1 MKEERKVLR
10 KRERDPIYSLYDFD
24 TEDDVVYSF
33 QTPSFDSSTYEF
45 NKYIASKKY
54 NIVRSYDFTN
64 SHHLIHANL
73 AFYDSGFNESLVFV
87 LDRDGSI
94 ASLDGFI
101 YDSCRESESVYV
113 ASYPNNFKP
122 IYKNYWT
129 INNNSYDFI
138 RDASLVY
145 PDCEFKAKSQQ
156 SITKVYETA
165 TSLILQ
171 PRLENGKT
179 MGLSAYGNK
188 DVFLY
193 DFFTDDA
200 IAIDHH
206 FGHQTM
212 GENHHSINLDFQK
225 LARKDID
232 KENYQV
238 YADYAWQVQKQTQEA
253 LARLVDKYV
262 TKTGIK
268 NVCITG
274 GYGLNVVAN
283 YYLVSQFPDIN
294 FFFEP
299 IADDSGNSI
308 GSAMKAYR
316 DETLDKTIYPLRD
329 TFFNGSKYVLD
340 HINGK
345 DISIKEV
352 AELISKGKS
361 VAVYQGLS
369 EAGPRALGNRSILFD
384 PRDKNAK
391 DKVNNIKKREWY
403 RPFAG
408 MVLEEDA
415 PKFFNMGHI
424 IKSQHMTISFPVLD
438 SAIDLIPGVVHIDN
452 TCRIQ
457 TIDKSNKN
465 IFELLKEFKELTGIG
480 VILNTS
486 FNLAG
491 YPLVETPQN
500 ALDTLK
506 DSELDFVWFPE
517 ISKIV
522 SKDVLQS

>member
-1 MKEERKVLR
+1 MKEERKVSR
-10 KRERDPIYSLYDFD
+10 KREKDPIYSLYDFD
-24 TEDDVVYSF
+24 TEDEVVYSF
-33 QTPSFDSSTYEF
+33 QTPTRDSSSYEF
-45 NKYIASKKY
+45 NRYIASKKY

-64 SHHLIHANL
+64 SHHLVHANL
-73 AFYDSGFNESLVFV
+73 AFYDSGFTDSLVFV
-87 LDRDGSI
+87 LDRDGSL
-94 ASLDGFI
+94 ASLENFI
-101 YDSCRESESVYV
+101 YDSCRESESVYI

-129 INNNSYDFI
+129 IKNSSFDFI

-145 PDCEFKAKSQQ
+145 PECEFKAKSQQ
-156 SITKVYETA
+156 SIVKVYETA

-171 PRLENGKT
+171 GRLENGKT

-188 DVFLY
+188 NIKHY
-193 DFFTDDA
+193 NFFTDDS
-200 IAIDHH
+200 IAIDNH
-206 FGHQTM
+206 FGHQTI
-212 GENHHSINLDFQK
+212 GGDEHSINLDLQRI
-225 LARKDID
+225 ARRDIVS
-232 KENYQV
+232 ENYQI

-253 LARLVDKYV
+253 LGALVDKYIN
-262 TKTGIK
+262 KTGIK

-274 GYGLNVVAN
+274 GYALNVVAN
-283 YYLVSQFPDIN
+283 HYLISQFPDVN

-299 IADDSGNSI
+299 LADDSGNSI

-316 DETLDKTIYPLRD
+316 DETLDMSVYPLRN
-329 TFFNGSKYVLD
+329 TFFNGSRYSLD
-340 HINGK
+340 SVNGK

-352 AELISKGKS
+352 AELLSNGKS
-361 VAVYQGLS
+361 IAVYQGLA

-384 PRDKNAK
+384 ARDKNAK
-391 DKVNNIKKREWY
+391 DKVNSIKKREWY

-415 PKFFNMGHI
+415 NKFFDMGHI
-424 IKSQHMTISFPVLD
+424 IKSQHMTVSFPVKD
-438 SAIDLIPGVVHIDN
+438 SALEVIPGVVHVDN

-457 TIDKSNKN
+457 TIDKTNIN
-465 IFELLKEFKELTGIG
+465 IFELLNEFKKITGVG

-500 ALDTLK
+500 ALDTLMN
-506 DSELDFVWFPE
+506 SSLDYVWFPE

-522 SKDVLQS
+522 SRDDL

>member
-1 MKEERKVLR
+1 MKEERKVSR
-10 KRERDPIYSLYDFD
+10 KREKDPIYSLYDFD

-33 QTPSFDSSTYEF
+33 QTPTSDLVSYNF
-45 NKYIASKKY
+45 NRYVASKKY
-54 NIVRSYDFTN
+54 NIVRSYDFTD
-64 SHHLIHANL
+64 SHHLVHANL
-73 AFYDSGFNESLVFV
+73 AFYDSGFSEALVFV

-94 ASLDGFI
+94 ASLNNFT
-101 YDSCRESESVYV
+101 YDSCRESESVYI
-113 ASYPNNFKP
+113 ASYPNNFQP

-129 INNNSYDFI
+129 IKNNSFDFI
-138 RDASLVY
+138 KDASLLY
-145 PDCEFKAKSQQ
+145 PECEFKAQSQQ
-156 SITKVYETA
+156 SIVKVYETA

-171 PRLENGKT
+171 GRLENGKT

-188 DVFLY
+188 SIKLY
-193 DFFTDDA
+193 DFFTDDS
-200 IAIDHH
+200 IALDHH

-212 GENHHSINLDFQK
+212 GENEHSVNLDFQK
-225 LARKDID
+225 IARKDIVN
-232 KENYQV
+232 ENYQV

-253 LARLVDKYV
+253 LGALVNKYV
-262 TKTGIK
+262 NKTGIK
-268 NVCITG
+268 NVCLTG
-274 GYGLNVVAN
+274 GYALNVVAN
-283 YYLVSQFPDIN
+283 HYLISQFPDVN

-299 IADDSGNSI
+299 LADDSGNSI

-316 DETLDKTIYPLRD
+316 DETLDMGVYPLRN
-329 TFFNGSKYVLD
+329 TFFNGSRYSLD
-340 HINGK
+340 GVNGK

-352 AELISKGKS
+352 AELLSNGKS
-361 VAVYQGLS
+361 IAVYQGLA

-384 PRDKNAK
+384 ARDKNAK

-415 PKFFNMGHI
+415 NKFFDMGHI
-424 IKSQHMTISFPVLD
+424 IKSQHMTVSFPVKD
-438 SAIDLIPGVVHIDN
+438 SAIDVIPGVIHVDN

-457 TIDKSNKN
+457 TIDKTNIN
-465 IFELLKEFKELTGIG
+465 IFELLNEFKKITGIG

-500 ALDTLK
+500 ALETLK
-506 DSELDFVWFPE
+506 NSNLDYVWFPE

-522 SKDVLQS
+522 SKDDLQ